1 MKQFFHLLFINCLL
15 FVSAGCSRV
24 LDSSTGKWE
33 VHEDVSPLDD
43 SKTVIMALSSEDRIG
58 QTRPQLV
65 VRCME
70 GETHVFID
78 YDTILGRP
86 GYDVTVWTRFDQR
99 PAESSRWAVSSSGT
113 AIFAD
118 YGVSLALE
126 IASARMLFVRVIPE
140 RGNRI
145 SATFQLKGSVEAMR
159 PLREACGW

>member
-1 MKQFFHLLFINCLL
+1 MKQSFHLIFIICLI
-15 FVSAGCSRV
+15 FVSGGCSRV

-43 SKTVIMALSSEDRIG
+43 SRIVIMVLSSENEIG

-78 YDTILGRP
+78 YDSILGRP

-99 PAESSRWAVSSSGT
+99 SAENSRWAVSSSGT
-113 AIFAD
+113 AIFSD
-118 YGVSLALE
+118 YGISWALE
-126 IASARMLFVRVIPE
+126 IASARKLFVRVIPE

-145 SATFQLKGSVEAMR
+145 SATFQLKGSAEAMR